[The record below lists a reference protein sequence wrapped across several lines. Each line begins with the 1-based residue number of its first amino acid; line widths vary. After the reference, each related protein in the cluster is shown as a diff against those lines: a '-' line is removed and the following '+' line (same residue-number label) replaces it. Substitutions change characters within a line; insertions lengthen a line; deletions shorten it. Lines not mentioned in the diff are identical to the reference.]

1 VASSP
6 HPIPPPSKPESFSQ
20 LGPGKPARS
29 KIIAKPSSAPAEI
42 TSPVSQRA
50 VLATSRKRGS
60 SIPSRKIEAGLFG
73 CWKASTV
80 LPENQPPRPLDY
92 PTPISEGGLKG
103 LAPPTTGPIGHQTN
117 PSRLNVAGK
126 SNPAWRKT
134 LTPPEKE
141 GYFRNLKRFV
151 CPELAPSLLAGS
163 EL

>member
-1 VASSP
+1 MASSP
-6 HPIPPPSKPESFSQ
+6 HPIPPPVKPESFSQ

-80 LPENQPPRPLDY
+80 LPENQPPRPLDL
-92 PTPISEGGLKG
+92 SNAHLGRWLEGFC
-103 LAPPTTGPIGHQTN
+103 PPTTGPIGHQTD
-117 PSRLNVAGK
+117 PFRLNVAGK

-151 CPELAPSLLAGS
+151 CPELAPGLLVGS